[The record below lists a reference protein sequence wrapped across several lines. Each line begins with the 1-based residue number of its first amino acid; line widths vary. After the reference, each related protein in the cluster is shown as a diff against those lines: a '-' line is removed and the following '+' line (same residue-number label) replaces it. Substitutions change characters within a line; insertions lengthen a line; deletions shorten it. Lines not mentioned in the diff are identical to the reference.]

1 MFRFTKARSPA
12 ETLSDLENFL
22 RGNSDEPIEFLART
36 VDDWRKIS
44 YEDLE
49 AAIAAGKLDE
59 LIDWQSRYAAVV
71 NEKLSPLWLAA
82 MQTAALK
89 ATLGRITID
98 DSDFRV
104 KDFLRTRGAEL
115 VTSLSDESKRAIAA
129 IILHGQANMIPPKK
143 IAQQIRPLIGLNAR
157 QAQAN
162 ANYRERIFNRLVEQ
176 GLPANAANSRA
187 DKAALKYASKQHRQR
202 AETIV
207 HTELA
212 RAYNQGAHEGIL
224 AAQRAGL
231 MGVCEMV
238 WSTAGTNRVCGR
250 CLALKDTVV
259 GHTNESG
266 VTLPPLHPRCRCTI
280 IYREVGKPLTS
291 KPPRA
296 NVGSTTDALAAPKNP
311 LTVPALT
318 SSPQIVTA
326 CKTFDELKMYWADNY
341 NVKISDA
348 IGKLHF
354 ESVREAMTGV
364 ETVLKKFPPAMRYLK
379 EFALLD
385 KDIMTNERGKG
396 IINFNPEYFSD
407 KQKLLSV
414 LTHGALTRYYHK
426 NMNPFSVGAHEAG
439 HIIEVW
445 LLEKYGVGNISLQ
458 ILSLKIIREAYR
470 QARQTTEGNG
480 KTITLLKSEIAI
492 HALKEK
498 PSECLADAVSDYIT
512 NGINA
517 ALLSR
522 EIWAVLQEELS

>member
-1 MFRFTKARSPA
+1 MFKFCKARSPN
-12 ETLSDLENFL
+12 ETLSDLEYFL

-59 LIDWQSRYAAVV
+59 LIDWQSRYAKVV
-71 NEKLSPLWLAA
+71 NEKFSPLWLLAI
-82 MQTAALK
+82 QTAASK
-89 ATLGRITID
+89 VTNGRITID

-115 VTSLSDESKRAIAA
+115 VTLLSDESRKAVAA

-162 ANYRERIFNRLVEQ
+162 VNYRERIFNRLVEQ

-202 AETIV
+202 AEMIA

-280 IYREVGKPLTS
+280 IYREVGKPLTAPEVQTFARTII
-291 KPPRA
+291 KPDNPPKLNELLKVYA
-296 NVGSTTDALAAPKNP
+296 TDEYITVDKSAKIPTYYELNSGKIVYNPNHPAWKFYDPTSAFTHEVTHLIDVENGIAVSLSNAIFAAVEKCRQLIFERKEHYEQLLDGKIGLNM
-311 LTVPALT
+311 
-318 SSPQIVTA
+318 S
-326 CKTFDELKMYWADNY
+326 
-341 NVKISDA
+341 ISDLIAA
-348 IGKLHF
+348 ITDSQICGAFAHSADYWNTLGH
-354 ESVREAMTGV
+354 REREIVANLATIYYTDDNEGRTFI
-364 ETVLKKFPPAMRYLK
+364 ETLPP
-379 EFALLD
+379 
-385 KDIMTNERGKG
+385 
-396 IINFNPEYFSD
+396 
-407 KQKLLSV
+407 
-414 LTHGALTRYYHK
+414 
-426 NMNPFSVGAHEAG
+426 
-439 HIIEVW
+439 
-445 LLEKYGVGNISLQ
+445 
-458 ILSLKIIREAYR
+458 LKILFEEVKRLYETSHNFTRRRIGIDAPRQKRTAGRIR
-470 QARQTTEGNG
+470 
-480 KTITLLKSEIAI
+480 S
-492 HALKEK
+492 
-498 PSECLADAVSDYIT
+498 
-512 NGINA
+512 
-517 ALLSR
+517 LST
-522 EIWAVLQEELS
+522 

>member
-22 RGNSDEPIEFLART
+22 RGNSDEPIEFLSRM

-49 AAIAAGKLDE
+49 AAIAAGKIDE
-59 LIDWQSRYAAVV
+59 LIDWQSRYAKVV
-71 NEKLSPLWLAA
+71 NEKFSPLWLLAI
-82 MQTAALK
+82 QTAASK
-89 ATLGRITID
+89 ATRGRITID

-115 VTSLSDESKRAIAA
+115 VTLLSDESKRAIAA

-176 GLPANAANSRA
+176 GLPVNAANSRA

-280 IYREVGKPLTS
+280 IYREVGKPLTAPS
-291 KPPRA
+291 GLPWRRQQHFLSSDENVRA
-296 NVGSTTDALAAPKNP
+296 TNP
-311 LTVPALT
+311 NFSSGLMLQINCQKCVPTYEMRMRGYDVQAR
-318 SSPQIVTA
+318 P
-326 CKTFDELKMYWADNY
+326 TFDLDNDSFAQDWDKVFDNAKFESGFAGSGKADVIRLMKSFGDGARGEVVVVWKTGESHVFVAENRNGDIHFLDPQSGELDVEYYFD
-341 NVKISDA
+341 NVKND
-348 IGKLHF
+348 L
-354 ESVREAMTGV
+354 T
-364 ETVLKKFPPAMRYLK
+364 
-379 EFALLD
+379 
-385 KDIMTNERGKG
+385 
-396 IINFNPEYFSD
+396 
-407 KQKLLSV
+407 KLL
-414 LTHGALTRYYHK
+414 RMD
-426 NMNPFSVGAHEAG
+426 N
-439 HIIEVW
+439 
-445 LLEKYGVGNISLQ
+445 LEPNE
-458 ILSLKIIREAYR
+458 KIIQMYC
-470 QARQTTEGNG
+470 
-480 KTITLLKSEIAI
+480 
-492 HALKEK
+492 KEVK
-498 PSECLADAVSDYIT
+498 HDNS
-512 NGINA
+512 
-517 ALLSR
+517 
-522 EIWAVLQEELS
+522 

>member
-1 MFRFTKARSPA
+1 MFRFTKARSPD

-22 RGNSDEPIEFLART
+22 RGNSDEPIEFLSRM

-59 LIDWQSRYAAVV
+59 LIDWRNRYAKVV
-71 NEKLSPLWLAA
+71 NEKFSPLWLLAI
-82 MQTAALK
+82 QTAASK
-89 ATLGRITID
+89 ATRGRITID

-115 VTSLSDESKRAIAA
+115 VTLLSDESKRAIAA

-162 ANYRERIFNRLVEQ
+162 VNYRERIFNRLVEQ

-280 IYREVGKPLTS
+280 IYREVGKPLTAPATS
-291 KPPRA
+291 G
-296 NVGSTTDALAAPKNP
+296 NVGGRGLAA
-311 LTVPALT
+311 
-318 SSPQIVTA
+318 
-326 CKTFDELKMYWADNY
+326 
-341 NVKISDA
+341 
-348 IGKLHF
+348 
-354 ESVREAMTGV
+354 
-364 ETVLKKFPPAMRYLK
+364 
-379 EFALLD
+379 
-385 KDIMTNERGKG
+385 
-396 IINFNPEYFSD
+396 
-407 KQKLLSV
+407 
-414 LTHGALTRYYHK
+414 
-426 NMNPFSVGAHEAG
+426 
-439 HIIEVW
+439 
-445 LLEKYGVGNISLQ
+445 GNINV
-458 ILSLKIIREAYR
+458 I
-470 QARQTTEGNG
+470 TTEGSPPKVIDKLESLTPVAIQ
-480 KTITLLKSEIAI
+480 KTLEHYEAQIVKAPVEHAVIITA
-492 HALKEK
+492 
-498 PSECLADAVSDYIT
+498 T
-512 NGINA
+512 G
-517 ALLSR
+517 
-522 EIWAVLQEELS
+522 EIWHCNGDIHGIPNRYFKQLAAQLEGAHVTHNHPPNAYENDHTFSNDDISNFEYFKMARLRGIDEKFVYELNRNPNDLDFEELTAGELLEMLSGEFKDSHRLVGLTAKNSEFGYRRWSR